1 MKQIFQGLKVV
12 ELASVLAG
20 PAVGMFFAEL
30 GAKVVKIENK
40 LTGGDVTRNWKL
52 PNEQKEYPVSAYY
65 ASLNYGKQVMMAN
78 LKDTEDYQK
87 VVEFIKEADIVI
99 SNFLESTAIKL
110 RVDLETIKRINP
122 TVIFGQIIGYRSNPQ
137 RPAFDAVLQAE
148 LGYISMNGT
157 EDGHPAKMPVALVDV
172 IAAHQLKEG
181 ILTALWQREKTGKGA
196 YVDVALDEAALTALV
211 NQASNYLMN
220 DHVAKRMGT
229 KHPNIAPYGE
239 MVITKDGE
247 ELILAIGSDQQFE
260 RLFNSL
266 NLHNQLDYKN
276 FERNLQR
283 LANRSELHRVLKDA
297 VSQFKAPELFTIFN
311 KLQIPFG
318 VIRNIKEVFQQ
329 REYQS
334 LVLNESNEID
344 RKCVSSVAFHIFT
357 SETNSAEK

>member
-1 MKQIFQGLKVV
+1 MKQIFQGIKVV

-30 GAKVVKIENK
+30 GAQVVKIENK
-40 LTGGDVTRNWKL
+40 LKGGDVTRNWKL
-52 PNEQKEYPVSAYY
+52 PIEQKDYSVSAYY
-65 ASLNYGKQVMMAN
+65 ASLNYGKRVIMADLKNPDEYQIVME
-78 LKDTEDYQK
+78 L
-87 VVEFIKEADIVI
+87 IKGADIVI

-110 RVDLETIKRINP
+110 KVDFETVKHTNP

-157 EDGHPAKMPVALVDV
+157 EDGQPAKMPVALVDV

-196 YVDVALDEAALTALV
+196 YVDVALDEAAVSALV

-220 DHVAKRMGT
+220 GHVARRMGT

-239 MVITKDGE
+239 MVTTKEGKE
-247 ELILAIGSDQQFE
+247 VILAIGSDQQFE
-260 RLFNSL
+260 RLFDSL
-266 NLHNQLDYKN
+266 KLYTKLDYSN
-276 FERNLQR
+276 FETNLQR
-283 LANRSELHRVLKDA
+283 LANRSELHQVLKHAISRLNADD
-297 VSQFKAPELFTIFN
+297 LFQIFER
-311 KLQIPFG
+311 LRIPFG

-329 REYQS
+329 REYQN
-334 LVLNESNEID
+334 LVLTEFKQIE

-357 SETNSAEK
+357 SETN